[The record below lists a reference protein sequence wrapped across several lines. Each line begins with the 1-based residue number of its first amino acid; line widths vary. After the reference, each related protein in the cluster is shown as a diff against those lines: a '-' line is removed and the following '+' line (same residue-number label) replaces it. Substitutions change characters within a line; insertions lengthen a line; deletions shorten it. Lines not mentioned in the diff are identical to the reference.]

1 MRQQS
6 CRLLA
11 ELLWIVADAERKVEQ
26 QRLAL
31 CQSRDFVPY
40 AAFKAVDR
48 RGLGRTDAA
57 DVMRFLRDTGIS
69 HSDLEVS
76 ALIRQYDGN
85 EDQRL
90 SEPEFEQLIL
100 PASDIALRT
109 VVTQRVRPAVLSAD
123 SSQTFK
129 ALLEAELRYQQ
140 RVETAKMT
148 LFAQSDFS
156 LVEAFR
162 AVDSS
167 NMGYLDRAALKWFL
181 RKYEYDINDSDL
193 DAIFRRW
200 DTDDDERLA
209 YREFTEAMTSLN
221 PSIRVERISVES
233 QHSESRKSEPV
244 STPIGEIV
252 SKSEDS
258 QPFRPSEEAQ
268 LSFRPSEEL
277 QQSPARLS
285 EQPRHSTSLSSGITE
300 AEKAALV
307 DTFHEQVVNLRELEL
322 LKQETALCPD
332 FNIENAFALL
342 DLQDSG
348 AVTAEAFAKVVLA
361 YGIKVF
367 GDDAELLIRKYA
379 SNEKLTLTAF
389 TAMVSPSGESYR
401 RLLNSHPVQPLR
413 STDRHLSL
421 RAGTRTKYIDLLRLL
436 LHIEHRNEVRRQ
448 GYRHLKTFHPDLLFQ
463 LLTQDEGLLTAP
475 QLKRFLSEYGVYA
488 SDKEVEVL
496 ILQYAGNGATE
507 VSQEDFLREVSP
519 HSSQE
524 YL

>member
-1 MRQQS
+1 MRQQGW
-6 CRLLA
+6 RLLA
-11 ELLWIVADAERKVEQ
+11 ELLWTVADAERKVEQ

-48 RGLGRTDAA
+48 LGLGRVDAA
-57 DVMRFLRDTGIS
+57 DVMRFLRDSGIS
-69 HSDLEVS
+69 HSELEVR
-76 ALIRQYDGN
+76 ALVKQYDGN

-90 SEPEFEQLIL
+90 SEAEFDQVIL

-109 VVTQRVRPAVLSAD
+109 AVTQRVRPAVLSAET
-123 SSQTFK
+123 SQAFRD
-129 ALLEAELRYQQ
+129 LLETELRFQQ
-140 RVETAKMT
+140 RVEAAKTA
-148 LFAQSDFS
+148 LFSQSGFS
-156 LVEAFR
+156 LVDAFR
-162 AVDSS
+162 AVDSG

-181 RKYEYDINDSDL
+181 RKYEYDINNSDL

-200 DTDDDERLA
+200 DTDDDERLS
-209 YREFTEAMTSLN
+209 YREFTEAMASLN
-221 PSIRVERISVES
+221 PSLRVERISVTS
-233 QHSESRKSEPV
+233 QHSESRKSESV
-244 STPIGEIV
+244 SVATPV
-252 SKSEDS
+252 SKSEES

-268 LSFRPSEEL
+268 LSFRPSEEP
-277 QQSPARLS
+277 QQSSVRPS
-285 EQPRHSTSLSSGITE
+285 EEPRRSTSLSTGLTE

-307 DTFHEQVVNLRELEL
+307 DSFHEQVVNLRELEL
-322 LKQETALCPD
+322 LKQEAALCPD
-332 FNIENAFALL
+332 FNTENAFALV
-342 DLQDSG
+342 DLQDTG
-348 AVTAEAFAKVVLA
+348 AVTPEAFSRVVLA
-361 YGIKVF
+361 YGIKVY
-367 GDDAELLIRKYA
+367 GDDAQLLIRKHA
-379 SNEKLTLTAF
+379 ANNKLTLAAF
-389 TAMVSPSGESYR
+389 TAMVSPLGESYR
-401 RLLNSHPVQPLR
+401 RLLNSHPVQPIR

-448 GYRHLKTFHPDLLFQ
+448 GYRQLKAFHPDLLFA
-463 LLTQDEGLLTAP
+463 LLTQNEGLLTAP

-507 VSQEDFLREVSP
+507 VSQEDFLREVTP